1 MAKKGMIE
9 RERRRQKLVQKFLSK
24 RTELKNSLK
33 NAESL
38 EEKLAINREL
48 QKLPRNSA
56 PVRVRNRCMLTG
68 RSRGYFKDF
77 GLSRHCL
84 REMAHQCLLPGVTKS
99 SW

>member
-9 RERRRQKLVQKFLSK
+9 RERRRKKLVQKFLAK
-24 RTELKNSLK
+24 RTELKKNLK
-33 NAESL
+33 IAESL
-38 EEKLAINREL
+38 EEKLSINREL

-68 RSRGYFKDF
+68 RSRGYFRDF